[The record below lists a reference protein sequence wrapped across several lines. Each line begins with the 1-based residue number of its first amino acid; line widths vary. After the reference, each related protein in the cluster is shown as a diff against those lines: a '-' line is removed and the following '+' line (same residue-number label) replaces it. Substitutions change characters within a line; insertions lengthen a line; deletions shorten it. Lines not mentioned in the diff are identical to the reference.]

1 MLNYSNTINY
11 KLFDF
16 KLVITIIKVYNLI
29 NLFLLNFYITS
40 ICNFAKPLYIK
51 VTRLTFKESA

>member
-29 NLFLLNFYITS
+29 NLFSLNILQAYVILLSPYIL
-40 ICNFAKPLYIK
+40 KLQD
-51 VTRLTFKESA
+51 